1 MQNSITELLTR
12 LLREA
17 LDKAGLPAPDD
28 IAWEVPREESHGD
41 YATNSALALAR
52 SAKKAPR
59 QIAETIRTNFPPL
72 ADGGEGRGGGTGI
85 PQRVPRP

>member
-59 QIAETIRTNFPPL
+59 QIAEI
-72 ADGGEGRGGGTGI
+72 EKIVGTG
-85 PQRVPRP
+85 R